1 MVSITRR
8 KRFGEMH
15 YAAKLTDHE
24 VEIVRQL
31 HDEGLSYLEIAKKFG
46 VSKPSIQRICTHR
59 TRNGPRRD

>member
-1 MVSITRR
+1 
-8 KRFGEMH
+8 MH